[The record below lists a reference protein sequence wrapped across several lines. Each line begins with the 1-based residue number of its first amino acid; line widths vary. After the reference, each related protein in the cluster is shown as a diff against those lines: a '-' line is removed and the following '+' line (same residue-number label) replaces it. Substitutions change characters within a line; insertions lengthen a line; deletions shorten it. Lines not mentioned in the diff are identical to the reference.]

1 MADVEAVLPTLCRLA
16 LHAGHDATAAQAYAL
31 VQEST
36 DTDAT
41 YCHGLVE
48 SDPAEV
54 MAAAAAYRS
63 SSRPLLCAQAL
74 EDAAVL
80 LAERGEI
87 QQAQAAF
94 TEAVDLYEAMSAD
107 WDVRR
112 AGERL
117 RPHGIRRAAR
127 PSRGPD
133 SGWAALTPT
142 EVKIAD
148 QVAKGQSNPDIAAE
162 LVISRNT
169 VQTHV
174 SHILAKLGARS
185 RAEIAREVFS
195 RATGTQRASAG

>member
-1 MADVEAVLPTLCRLA
+1 MN
-16 LHAGHDATAAQAYAL
+16 G
-31 VQEST
+31 
-36 DTDAT
+36 
-41 YCHGLVE
+41 
-48 SDPAEV
+48 
-54 MAAAAAYRS
+54 
-63 SSRPLLCAQAL
+63 
-74 EDAAVL
+74 
-80 LAERGEI
+80 RG
-87 QQAQAAF
+87 
-94 TEAVDLYEAMSAD
+94 
-107 WDVRR
+107 
-112 AGERL
+112 RL

-127 PSRGPD
+127 PSRRPD